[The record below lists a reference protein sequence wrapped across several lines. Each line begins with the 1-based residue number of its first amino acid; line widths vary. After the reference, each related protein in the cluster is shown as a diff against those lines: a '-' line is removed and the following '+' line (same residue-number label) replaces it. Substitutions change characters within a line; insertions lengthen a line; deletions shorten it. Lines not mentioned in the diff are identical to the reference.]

1 METDLT
7 KIKNQAK
14 EKEDENWRFRTFLKI
29 YDDTN
34 LDSIVHKLLEQV
46 SKAIDCTSCGNCCRE
61 VQPILNNRDI
71 NKLAK
76 SLNIK
81 PDQFIT
87 DYVKK
92 DEDGDNVL
100 KQIPCPFLS
109 DNKCTQYDSRPNDC
123 ASYPHLHKQ
132 EFVFRLIGVI
142 NNYSVCPI
150 VFNVYEALK
159 EKLKSQ
165 FIAFQEEFDEDE
177 YYYHRSSTLR
187 RNAIAAAYARR
198 SQR

>member
-14 EKEDENWRFRTFLKI
+14 EKEDENWRFRAFLKNC
-29 YDDTN
+29 DARA
-34 LDSIVHKLLEQV
+34 LDSIVHKLFEQAT
-46 SKAIDCTSCGNCCRE
+46 KAIDCTSCGNCCRE
-61 VQPILNNRDI
+61 IRPVLKNRDI

-81 PDQFIT
+81 PDRFIA

-92 DEDGDNVL
+92 DEDGNNVL

-109 DNKCTQYDSRPNDC
+109 DNKCTHYAARPDDC
-123 ASYPHLHKQ
+123 ASYPHLHKK

-142 NNYSVCPI
+142 NNYAVCPI

-159 EKLKSQ
+159 DKLKSQ
-165 FIAFQEEFDEDE
+165 FIEFEEEFDESWYD
-177 YYYHRSSTLR
+177 
-187 RNAIAAAYARR
+187 
-198 SQR
+198 